1 MFPEIHSA
9 LRLDKYSIENKRI
22 NIVQEPSTDAS
33 FLLHHFTSLAS
44 KSNSNILI
52 IALEQTIGHF
62 HGVGMKLGYDLLK
75 LQKKG
80 QVIFFDAL
88 KNAHKSYIS
97 DFNCSDPE
105 NIFDFGSDLSTTL
118 IRLLNVIEQKITQF
132 ENKARPLVVII
143 DKLSILL
150 SLGAKIPCVVDFLI
164 HLQIS
169 VKEKNGTLGK
179 IQKQLPVESTFS
191 IRGPLPSKNKAP
203 KIFGRGGGSP

>member
-9 LRLDKYSIENKRI
+9 LRLDKYSVENKRI

-33 FLLHHFTSLAS
+33 FLLHHFTSVAS
-44 KSNSNILI
+44 KSNCNILI
-52 IALEQTIGHF
+52 IAFEQTIGHF

-88 KNAHKSYIS
+88 KNAHNSYIS
-97 DFNCSDPE
+97 DSNCSDTE
-105 NIFDFGSDLSTTL
+105 NIFDFHSDLATTL

-143 DKLSILL
+143 DKLSLLL
-150 SLGAKIPCVVDFLI
+150 SLGAKLSNVVNFLI

-169 VKEKNGTLGK
+169 VKDKNGTLGK
-179 IQKQLPVESTFS
+179 IQKQL
-191 IRGPLPSKNKAP
+191 
-203 KIFGRGGGSP
+203 